1 MDARQL
7 RMLAL
12 HRDRLTRN
20 LMFWARWM
28 QY

>member
-12 HRDRLTRN
+12 YRDRLNRN
-20 LMFWARWM
+20 LIFWVRWM

>member
-12 HRDRLTRN
+12 HRDRLNRN